1 VAKQVCFRITV
12 SIRIQQAQ
20 SQGVGPIGP
29 TDAGCQL
36 RMCGLGTHTHTGAR
50 ARNKPKLRV
59 RI

>member
-1 VAKQVCFRITV
+1 MANHVCKRITG

-20 SQGVGPIGP
+20 SQDVGPIGP
-29 TDAGCQL
+29 TDSGCQL
-36 RMCGLGTHTHTGAR
+36 RMCGLGTHTGAR